1 MLRISEAARLG
12 LHAAALIAQCDC
24 RLSVREL
31 AERLCVSGSHLAKGM
46 QRLVSAGLLD
56 SERGARGGFRLA
68 KPAEHVTLLE
78 VWEALD
84 GEISGAECLFDR
96 PVCAS
101 GRCALGRLLGS
112 VIREVRDRLGSISLA
127 DFVKGWGEE

>member
-12 LHAAALIAQCDC
+12 LHAAALIARSD
-24 RLSVREL
+24 RRVSVREL
-31 AERLCVSGSHLAKGM
+31 AERLHVSRSHLAKVM

-68 KPAEHVTLLE
+68 KQADHVMLLE

-84 GEISGAECLFDR
+84 GEVSGAECLFDK
-96 PVCAS
+96 PVCTS
-101 GRCALGRLLGS
+101 GRCAVGGLVGS

-127 DFVKGWGEE
+127 DFVKGWGRE